1 MRNTI
6 RFDWAIKR
14 LLRNKANFGI
24 LEGFLSELLT
34 EDIKIESI
42 LESEGNKES
51 AGNKTNRVDL
61 LVQNAQSELVIIE
74 VQSDYMQDYLKRML
88 FGTSKIIIDNMQE
101 GMMYSQIKKVISVNI
116 VYFDLGQGTDYIYHG
131 TTNFV
136 GLHYNDILN
145 LSGQEEIIYHTNS
158 IAELYPEY
166 YIVKVNQ
173 FDNISR
179 NTLDEWINFL
189 KNEEVKE
196 GSTAKGLKEASEK
209 LNKLKLSKE
218 ERQEYDLYIES
229 WRDNESKVQS
239 SYLAGEL
246 KGKSEG
252 VTVGIEIGE
261 ANKAAFAAEKVKEEK
276 LATARKCLQR
286 GMAIADIAELTGLMQ
301 EEIMAIDK

>member
-24 LEGFLSELLT
+24 LEGFLSELLQ

-42 LESEGNKES
+42 LESEGNKET
-51 AGNKTNRVDL
+51 ADNKTNRVDL
-61 LVQNAQSELVIIE
+61 LVQNAQQELVIIE

-88 FGTSKIIIDNMQE
+88 FGTSKIIIDNMQQ

-116 VYFDLGQGTDYIYHG
+116 VYFDLGHGTDYVYHG

-136 GLHYNDILN
+136 GLHHKDILN
-145 LSGQEEIIYHTNS
+145 LSGQEEIVYHS
-158 IAELYPEY
+158 KLIAELYPEY
-166 YIVKVNQ
+166 YIIKVNQ

-196 GSTAKGLKEASEK
+196 GSKAKGLHEAKEK
-209 LNKLKLSKE
+209 LDKLKLSNE
-218 ERQEYDLYIES
+218 ERYEYDRYIEN
-229 WRDNESKVQS
+229 WRDSESKVQS
-239 SYLAGEL
+239 SYKAGEIN
-246 KGKSEG
+246 
-252 VTVGIEIGE
+252 GIVIGE
-261 ANKAAFAAEKVKEEK
+261 ANKEAFAEKKVRDEK
-276 LATARKCLQR
+276 LATARKCMQK
-286 GMAIADIAELTGLMQ
+286 GMPVADIVELTGLTA
-301 EEIMAIDK
+301 EEIIDLPE